1 MAVGFLTADR
11 QTVSSQALITA
22 GRELCA
28 AVDGLR
34 FSPPVTHVLN
44 PLDYAWAPHEQYLR
58 RFGEGRKQVVFLG
71 MNPGPFGMVQV
82 GVPFGESTRCVTGCG
97 STHRSANQRRPIRHA
112 RWKVLPVSAPRC
124 QASVCGALFAERYPR
139 ADDFCRSLRAELLPA
154 GVLRQGAQR
163 DTGQTA
169 ERRNGAALR
178 FACDAHLRACVD
190 ALAPQWLIGI
200 GKFAEN
206 QARLAIGQSSPEVR
220 IGTILHPSPA
230 SPSPTVAGAAG
241 RSAAGGTGHLVD
253 AGGAPPL
260 RVTSGSF
267 PHEAHHRVK

>member
-58 RFGEGRKQVVFLG
+58 RFGEGRKRVVFLG

-82 GVPFGESTRCVTGCG
+82 GVPFGEVNAVRNWMRIDTPVGQPKTPNPSRPVEGFACQ
-97 STHRSANQRRPIRHA
+97 RSEVSGQRL
-112 RWKVLPVSAPRC
+112 W
-124 QASVCGALFAERYPR
+124 ALFAERYPR
-139 ADDFCRSLRAELLPA
+139 ADDFFADHFVLNYCPLAFFDKARNVTPDKLPK
-154 GVLRQGAQR
+154 GE
-163 DTGQTA
+163 TA
-169 ERRNGAALR
+169 PLYA
-178 FACDAHLRACVD
+178 ACDAHLRACVD

-230 SPSPTVAGAAG
+230 SPIANRGWAPQAAAQLAELG
-241 RSAAGGTGHLVD
+241 IW
-253 AGGAPPL
+253 
-260 RVTSGSF
+260 
-267 PHEAHHRVK
+267 